1 MKKIFGLILSALV
14 LGVFSST
21 AALAQADNG
30 SGEGKKVVHVSFY
43 KLPPGRQDEWL
54 ALYKKVHLRIMQ
66 WEKEQGQIES
76 ETIYKRAV
84 HHLSPD
90 WDIAIVT
97 VSPAPGNK
105 RKPDLTRT
113 QLIHKLY
120 PDLDQ
125 YARDERARWALTL
138 GHWDEQWVEVDL
150 EKNPSLYYPD
160 PL

>member
-1 MKKIFGLILSALV
+1 MKKILGLLLSALV
-14 LGVFSST
+14 LGVFNS
-21 AALAQADNG
+21 AAAFAQADNG

-54 ALYKKVHLRIMQ
+54 ALYKKVHL
-66 WEKEQGQIES
+66 
-76 ETIYKRAV
+76 
-84 HHLSPD
+84 P
-90 WDIAIVT
+90 
-97 VSPAPGNK
+97 PGNK